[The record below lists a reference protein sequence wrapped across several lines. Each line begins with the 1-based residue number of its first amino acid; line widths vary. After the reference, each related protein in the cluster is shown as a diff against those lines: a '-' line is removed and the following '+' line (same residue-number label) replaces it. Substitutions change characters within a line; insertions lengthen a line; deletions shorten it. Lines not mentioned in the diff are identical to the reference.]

1 MGGFRGRWLA
11 VMLGLALTLP
21 GAAQA
26 EQKEVRIAI
35 QYGIG
40 YLPLHVVK
48 HLKLLE
54 QEAAK
59 RGLPE
64 VAVSWTNLG
73 GGSAMNDGLLSGSL
87 DLVSGGV
94 GAFVTIWAKTRGA
107 IDVRGVAS
115 LNALPIYLVTNN
127 PAAQSLKDLTDQD
140 KIGLPA
146 VKVSI
151 QAVTLQMAAEQAF
164 GPGHHE
170 DLDRLTVTMKHPDAL
185 SALLSKQAGIT
196 GHFGGPPFQEQE
208 LAAPGTH
215 RLLSSYDVLG
225 GPATFNSV
233 WTTAA
238 FRQHNPQLYA
248 AFVAALRQAIDLI
261 NRDPDEATRIYLAE
275 DESKLDP
282 AFVRR
287 LITSPDSKFT
297 TTPLNILKYVTF
309 MHKTGAIKVGARSWQ
324 DLFFPEI
331 HGEPGS

>member
-1 MGGFRGRWLA
+1 MVGIRMVVLA
-11 VMLGLALTLP
+11 ALLALGLTGPAA
-21 GAAQA
+21 AAQHEA
-26 EQKEVRIAI
+26 RIAI

-40 YLPLHVVK
+40 YLPLHVVR
-48 HLKLLE
+48 HLKLWE
-54 QEAAK
+54 EEAAK
-59 RGLPE
+59 RGIPDL
-64 VAVSWTNLG
+64 AVSWTNLG

-87 DLVSGGV
+87 DYVSGGV
-94 GAFVTIWAKTRGA
+94 GAFVTIWAKTRGS

-127 PAAQSLKDLTDQD
+127 PKATSLKDLTDQD
-140 KIGLPA
+140 KIALPA

-151 QAVTLQMAAEQAF
+151 QAVTLQMAAERAF

-185 SALLSKQAGIT
+185 AALLSKNAGIT

-215 RLLSSYDVLG
+215 RLVSSYDVLG
-225 GPATFNSV
+225 GPATFNSI

-238 FRQHNPQLYA
+238 FHDHNPEIN
-248 AFVAALRQAIDLI
+248 AALIAALHRAVELI
-261 NRDPDEATRIYLAE
+261 ARDPDEATRIYIAE

-282 AFVRR
+282 AFVRG
-287 LITSPDSKFT
+287 LITAPESKFT
-297 TTPLNILKYVTF
+297 TTPLNILKYVAF
-309 MHKTGAIKVGARSWQ
+309 MHKTGAIKPDAASWK

>member
-1 MGGFRGRWLA
+1 MA
-11 VMLGLALTLP
+11 LALVLSGP
-21 GAAQA
+21 ARA
-26 EQKEVRIAI
+26 EQNEVRIAI

-40 YLPLHVVK
+40 YLPLHVVR

-59 RGLPE
+59 RGLPDL
-64 VAVSWTNLG
+64 AVTWTNLG

-94 GAFVTIWAKTRGA
+94 GAFVTIWAKTRGSL
-107 IDVRGVAS
+107 DVRGVAS

-127 PAAQSLKDLTDQD
+127 PNVVSLKDLTDQD
-140 KIGLPA
+140 KIALPA
-146 VKVSI
+146 VGVSI

-164 GPGHHE
+164 GPGHYQ
-170 DLDRLTVTMKHPDAL
+170 DLDQFTVTMKHPDAL
-185 SALLSKQAGIT
+185 SALLSKGAGIT

-238 FRQHNPQLYA
+238 FRDRNPRIYA
-248 AFVAALRQAIDLI
+248 AFLAALRQAIDLI

-275 DESKLDP
+275 DESRLEP

-287 LITSPDSKFT
+287 LITSPDARFT
-297 TTPLNILKYVTF
+297 TTPLNILKYVSF
-309 MHKTGAIKVGARSWQ
+309 MHKTGAIKVGAQSWK

-331 HGEPGS
+331 QDEPGS